1 MLIKVKVFPG
11 EKKEELI
18 KKSDDSFVIKVNA
31 KAERGMANEKVREI
45 LAAYFRVV
53 EGKVK
58 LVKGGKRPNKIFEII
73 D

>member
-11 EKKEELI
+11 EKKEELT
-18 KKSDDSFVIKVNA
+18 KKSEDSFVIKVSA
-31 KAERGMANEKVREI
+31 KAERGMANERVREI

-58 LVKGGKRPNKIFEII
+58 LVKGGKRPNKIFEIL
-73 D
+73 